1 MQAVIQSLFK
11 TPGFGATRVQVGKLV
26 ATLARE
32 WERAGRDPTAL
43 ILPAALPYVRRV
55 ADDDYTVID
64 WFKDQEE
71 MKHGQSEAA

>member
-1 MQAVIQSLFK
+1 MHANFYITGGLMIANWPYLGM
-11 TPGFGATRVQVGKLV
+11 TP

>member
-1 MQAVIQSLFK
+1 M
-11 TPGFGATRVQVGKLV
+11 V